1 MSVEIEI
8 AKEEDREEWD
18 KLVEASPHSTIFHT
32 WKWLKIMEK
41 YSWMKTVM
49 KKRVKCKLYPVI
61 GLKGETPIGVFP
73 LFLYNSSLFRMV
85 ASPPSKV
92 EVDYLGPLI
101 VNYDKLKQN
110 KRESLFMEFQNA
122 VDEFI
127 VSELKADC
135 ISVKTPPEMIDCRP
149 FLWSGYDVKPRFNY
163 IIDLG
168 RGIDYLW
175 KQFKGGLRK
184 KINTAEEKGV
194 SVEEGSKKDLE
205 YIYKYYY
212 ETFESQ
218 GLSINFSKEYLFDV
232 YDAFYPH
239 NLKVFVARYQGEFAS
254 GMIATCFRNIFS
266 DWRGSVFPD
275 LKTIPS
281 NDLLHW
287 ETMKWAINNGFKYYE
302 ITWANT
308 PRLNPFKSK
317 YNPDLSIYFSATKH
331 TSFLSKLID
340 VGYTRILKSMS
351 MGRKGNINKR
361 NKG

>member
-1 MSVEIEI
+1 MRVEIEI

-92 EVDYLGPLI
+92 EVHYLGPVL
-101 VNYDKLKQN
+101 VDYDKLKQD
-110 KRESLFMEFQNA
+110 KKELIHVEFQKK
-122 VDEFI
+122 VEEFI
-127 VSELKADC
+127 VSELKADY
-135 ISVKTPPEMIDCRP
+135 ISIKTPPDMIDCRP
-149 FLWSGYDVKPRFNY
+149 FVWSGYEVKPRYNY
-163 IIDLG
+163 IFSLNNG
-168 RGIDYLW
+168 KDYLW
-175 KQFKGGLRK
+175 KGFKKELRK
-184 KINTAEEKGV
+184 KITIAEKMGI
-194 SVEEGSKKDLE
+194 SIEEGSKKELGR
-205 YIYKYYY
+205 IYADYSAK
-212 ETFESQ
+212 FESQ
-218 GLSINFSKEYLFDV
+218 GLRINFSKEYLFDV
-232 YDAFYPH
+232 YDAFHPH

-266 DWRGSVFPD
+266 DWRGSVFPY

-351 MGRKGNINKR
+351 MRRKRNINK
-361 NKG
+361 G

>member
-1 MSVEIEI
+1 MEIEI

-41 YSWMKTVM
+41 HSWMKTVM

-127 VSELKADC
+127 VSELKADY

-149 FLWSGYDVKPRFNY
+149 FV
-163 IIDLG
+163 
-168 RGIDYLW
+168 
-175 KQFKGGLRK
+175 
-184 KINTAEEKGV
+184 
-194 SVEEGSKKDLE
+194 
-205 YIYKYYY
+205 
-212 ETFESQ
+212 
-218 GLSINFSKEYLFDV
+218 
-232 YDAFYPH
+232 
-239 NLKVFVARYQGEFAS
+239 
-254 GMIATCFRNIFS
+254 
-266 DWRGSVFPD
+266 
-275 LKTIPS
+275 
-281 NDLLHW
+281 
-287 ETMKWAINNGFKYYE
+287 
-302 ITWANT
+302 
-308 PRLNPFKSK
+308 
-317 YNPDLSIYFSATKH
+317 
-331 TSFLSKLID
+331 
-340 VGYTRILKSMS
+340 
-351 MGRKGNINKR
+351 
-361 NKG
+361 

>member
-1 MSVEIEI
+1 M
-8 AKEEDREEWD
+8 
-18 KLVEASPHSTIFHT
+18 
-32 WKWLKIMEK
+32 
-41 YSWMKTVM
+41 
-49 KKRVKCKLYPVI
+49 
-61 GLKGETPIGVFP
+61 
-73 LFLYNSSLFRMV
+73 
-85 ASPPSKV
+85 
-92 EVDYLGPLI
+92 
-101 VNYDKLKQN
+101 
-110 KRESLFMEFQNA
+110 
-122 VDEFI
+122 
-127 VSELKADC
+127 
-135 ISVKTPPEMIDCRP
+135 
-149 FLWSGYDVKPRFNY
+149 KPRFNY

-168 RGIDYLW
+168 KGIDCLW
-175 KQFKGGLRK
+175 KQFKGSLRK

-218 GLSINFSKEYLFDV
+218 GLGINFSKEYLFDV

-266 DWRGSVFPD
+266 DWRSCVFPD

-340 VGYTRILKSMS
+340 VGYTRILKLMS
-351 MGRKGNINKR
+351 MRRKGNINK
-361 NKG
+361 G